1 MEGLSGVIFK
11 KPVDPARL
19 LETLHETIE
28 RARAGRGT

>member
-1 MEGLSGVIFK
+1 MIFK

-28 RARAGRGT
+28 RARAERGRAPAPPA